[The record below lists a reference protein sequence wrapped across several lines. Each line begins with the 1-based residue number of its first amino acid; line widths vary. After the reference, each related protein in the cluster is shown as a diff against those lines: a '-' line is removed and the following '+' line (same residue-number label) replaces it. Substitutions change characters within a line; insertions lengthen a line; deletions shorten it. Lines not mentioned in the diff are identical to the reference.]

1 MAAQKRIVLRKRH
14 TTSDKSRY
22 YIDKEEYNNEV
33 VKYVTEGRA
42 SERLGELFTLHVDK
56 YGSMAC
62 FKGYTYLDEMK
73 SQARFF
79 LLKYSRK
86 FDPNYA
92 AKNGKKKNAF
102 SYCTTII
109 HNAFLQI
116 IIREKKHSVL
126 KDKLIKDQ
134 DKINYE
140 LERFSVLNQISIDE

>member
-1 MAAQKRIVLRKRH
+1 MPTKKIIVLRKRH
-14 TTSDKSRY
+14 PTSDKSRY
-22 YIDKEEYNNEV
+22 YIDKEEYNIEV
-33 VKYVTEGRA
+33 IKFVNTGKA

-79 LLKYSRK
+79 LLKYSK
-86 FDPNYA
+86 GFDQNYA

-116 IIREKKHSVL
+116 ILREKKHSTL

-140 LERFSVLNQISIDE
+140 LERFSALNQITIDE